1 MIPAFKEIL
10 YSKWVRG
17 LRINSPMKIIEMQH
31 ENKQLVDKDDDG
43 GGGDDYLAGIS
54 PLSGV
59 MTIEC
64 AGQVNSNL
72 QNMRNNVV
80 LAVSFVTN
88 KSRNL
93 KVHLVHM
100 YLTINS

>member
-1 MIPAFKEIL
+1 
-10 YSKWVRG
+10 
-17 LRINSPMKIIEMQH
+17 MKIIEMQQ

-43 GGGDDYLAGIS
+43 GSGRDDYLAGIS

-88 KSRNL
+88 NSRNL
-93 KVHLVHM
+93 KVHLV
-100 YLTINS
+100 LNN